1 MKRVLAFALFAG
13 LLTLGACAHADEM
26 AMLATSALSV
36 ADINGEIDAISAEAY
51 ALRQGGDPLRGVPL
65 ASGVN
70 TAPVNLYVADSN
82 GVLLTAY
89 TPGDARGGY
98 SSTSFGAS
106 RPFAYARLEALAK
119 RHAALY
125 AELRQ
130 RGLPQQ

>member
-89 TPGDARGGY
+89 TPGDARDRY
-98 SSTSFGAS
+98 SPANPGSS
-106 RPFAYARLEALAK
+106 RPFAYARLEALEK
-119 RHAALY
+119 RRAALY

-130 RGLPQQ
+130 RGLTPR